1 MTPDELRKKR
11 EYLELQEELQ
21 SLELQILRIDVARAK
36 IAEDLARLDTN
47 ETATRAAIAER
58 QAKLPKLIGKEG

>member
-1 MTPDELRKKR
+1 MTPDDLRKKR
-11 EYLELQEELQ
+11 EYLELREELQ

-47 ETATRAAIAER
+47 EVATRAAIAER
-58 QAKLPKLIGKEG
+58 QAKLPKLTVKEE

>member
-1 MTPDELRKKR
+1 MTPDDLRKKR
-11 EYLELQEELQ
+11 EYLELREELQ

-47 ETATRAAIAER
+47 EVATRAAIAER
-58 QAKLPKLIGKEG
+58 QAKLPKLKEE